1 MNQEDE
7 AVKNKTLCNE
17 CGKEFNSKGALT
29 KHMKTHQTD
38 LHDVDASILRENFNK
53 KKVLKF
59 SNSNTLEETAEKFN
73 LNRRVLEDWLKI
85 ASRQFCCEFC
95 SKGFAVRWRLTEHQ
109 KRLHFTKEEW
119 AMSVEGRHQRQ
130 NIEKVK
136 LDVMPSLEEMLT
148 KKYINTLEQKVNQ
161 FLVLDLVQVLVL
173 VLALAHVLVQAL
185 AHVLAQAREYQ
196 MTSSLS

>member
-1 MNQEDE
+1 M
-7 AVKNKTLCNE
+7 
-17 CGKEFNSKGALT
+17 
-29 KHMKTHQTD
+29 
-38 LHDVDASILRENFNK
+38 
-53 KKVLKF
+53 
-59 SNSNTLEETAEKFN
+59 
-73 LNRRVLEDWLKI
+73 KI

-130 NIEKVK
+130 NVEKVK

-173 VLALAHVLVQAL
+173 VLVRFR
-185 AHVLAQAREYQ
+185 REYQ
-196 MTSSLS
+196 MKTSFS